1 MVYQI
6 AGIAETRTFEAVRPV
21 FQTVVQSFR
30 PLSTDERNSIREKR
44 LRLVKAQAGE
54 TIEALT
60 ARSHSVW
67 KASQVTVANGFTG
80 SEVLKDGQ
88 LVKIAVEEPYVG
100 KPQR

>member
-30 PLSTDERNSIREKR
+30 PLSPDERNGIREKR
-44 LRLVKAQAGE
+44 IRLVKAQAGE
-54 TIEALT
+54 TVEALT
-60 ARSHSVW
+60 ARSRSAW
-67 KASQVTVANGFTG
+67 KASQVTVANGFKG

-88 LVKIAVEEPYVG
+88 LIKIAVEEPYAG
-100 KPQR
+100 KPPR